1 MLLNPRYG
9 AIGLLAMPYFAV
21 FEFLSPLFALGG
33 LVVTVVLLV
42 LGEISVGYFVAFVLV
57 SIGLGVM
64 LTTAALV
71 LEEFSYRRYRGGRD
85 IARLLVYSVVANIGY
100 QQLHDIWR
108 AVGYVDILRR
118 KTGWGAQQR
127 RGFVERP
134 VASSDASS

>member
-9 AIGLLAMPYFAV
+9 AVGLLAMPYFAV

-33 LVVTVVLLV
+33 LVVTIVLFV

-71 LEEFSYRRYRGGRD
+71 LEEFSYRRYRRGRD
-85 IARLLVYSVVANIGY
+85 IARLLAYAVLENIGY

-108 AVGYVDILRR
+108 GIGYIDIARR

-127 RGFVERP
+127 RGFVDKP
-134 VASSDASS
+134 IAPSDANA

>member
-1 MLLNPRYG
+1 MLFNPRYG

-33 LVVTVVLLV
+33 LVVTVVLFV

-64 LTTAALV
+64 LTTASLV
-71 LEEFSYRRYRGGRD
+71 LEEFSYRRYRRGRD
-85 IARLLVYSVVANIGY
+85 IARLLVYSVVENIGY
-100 QQLHDIWR
+100 HQLHDIWR
-108 AVGYVDILRR
+108 AAGYVDIARR

-127 RGFVERP
+127 RGFVDKS
-134 VASSDASS
+134 VASSDATA